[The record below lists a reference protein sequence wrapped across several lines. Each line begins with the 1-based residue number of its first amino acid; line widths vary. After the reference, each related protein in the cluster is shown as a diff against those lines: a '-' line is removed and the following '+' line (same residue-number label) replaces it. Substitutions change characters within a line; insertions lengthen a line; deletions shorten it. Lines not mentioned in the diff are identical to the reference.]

1 MGPWLRVVL
10 LTAVVALPGL
20 AWAGGDE
27 AAARTHSMGAQKL
40 FDQGSYQAA
49 ATAYEMAYKASP
61 RPEYL
66 YNLGQCHKRIKD
78 LVHQEKA
85 LHALQ
90 SYLRAKPSA
99 ANKAEVVQEIEEL
112 KERIQILRATRPA
125 GPTALNDIL
134 LLPTGQPAAAGTVP
148 LYKKWWLWTAVGVIV
163 AGAAVT
169 AIVLSVPQDE
179 ETVNGTLTPGKVF
192 FD

>member
-1 MGPWLRVVL
+1 ML
-10 LTAVVALPGL
+10 LVALFATAVVLPGS
-20 AWAGGDE
+20 ARAAEDE
-27 AAARTHSMGAQKL
+27 PVAARTHSLAARKH
-40 FDQGSYQAA
+40 FDQGNYQAA
-49 ATAYEMAYKASP
+49 ATAYEKAYKASP
-61 RPEYL
+61 QPEYL

-78 LVHQEKA
+78 LAHQEKA
-85 LHALQ
+85 SHALQ

-112 KERIQILRATRPA
+112 KERIQVLRATRPA

-134 LLPTGQPAAAGTVP
+134 LLPTGQPAAAETVP

-179 ETVNGTLTPGKVF
+179 ETVNGTLLPGKVF